1 MRLQPGIII
10 VPSKSA
16 PVLYAVAA
24 VSCFVVVVVAVV
36 ASPARLRFRCRSHFS
51 FNLSRFLRTMA
62 RR

>member
-1 MRLQPGIII
+1 M
-10 VPSKSA
+10 PSKSA

-36 ASPARLRFRCRSHFS
+36 ASPARLRFRSRSHFS
-51 FNLSRFLRTMA
+51 FKLSRFLRTMA